1 MIANLKNL
9 MSVVL
14 VNKHRG
20 ELLSELLNRVRS
32 EHGFS
37 DLEKMTYAGRLDPL
51 ASGLMIILTGD
62 DVHKKTDYS
71 GLDKFYTAEIVF
83 GIQTDTYDI
92 LGMPTELSD
101 TDIAIEKITT
111 VLQGLVGTYDQ
122 DYPAYSSKTV
132 DGTPMWSLARD
143 GELPETHP
151 SHTITVYSADVLEIK
166 KISSQKLLQDI
177 HTLCDTVTGD
187 FRQTEIATTWDNQLK
202 NHDRELVLVRIEFV
216 VSSGTYIRSL
226 AHQLGQLTSTGA
238 CLYSLHRN
246 TIGDYCV

>member
-92 LGMPTELSD
+92 LGMPHSLSQVE
-101 TDIAIEKITT
+101 INPEHLLALLEKII
-111 VLQGLVGTYDQ
+111 GTYDQ
-122 DYPAYSSKTV
+122 EYPAYSSKTV
-132 DGTPMWSLARD
+132 DGIPLWSLARD
-143 GELPETHP
+143 GELPEEKP
-151 SHTITVYSADVLEIK
+151 SHQITVYRASLEQVKYINTDE
-166 KISSQKLLQDI
+166 LLRTV
-177 HTLCDTVTGD
+177 HTVCDTVTGD
-187 FRQTEIATTWDNQLK
+187 FRQSSIRESWDKVLQG
-202 NHDRELVLVRIEFV
+202 NHTQFLVIRVDFT
-216 VSSGTYIRSL
+216 VSSGTYIRTL
-226 AHQLGQLTSTGA
+226 AHSLGQLTGTGA
-238 CLYSLHRN
+238 CLLSLYR
-246 TIGDYCV
+246 TRIGDYCL